1 MPASLNLQRNS
12 EVFLSTVDL
21 YNGGT
26 AISMTPGNTWKLEVL
41 AGFAASA
48 SSATQDITSLESGLN
63 PDRSQQR
70 FLTAV
75 NPVEWNFQLYLRP
88 TGVVTGAAANGSS
101 AGTTTSGNVKPT
113 ADWFMW
119 QLLASNTRPST
130 GAVDQSVWVSGGK
143 LNTTNTAASTGAS
156 STRSNY
162 AIMPDNQ
169 HMYFK
174 LDNVIYQV
182 ANATVNQAT
191 IDAGIDSIATVTW
204 SGMGVSL
211 LELTGTPRNN
221 AVTVFG
227 GVLNSGSTVTANANA
242 LNLSNVAC
250 YHPYNTM
257 NVAGSLA
264 TNSFIKNRL
273 SAITFNYSVEGG
285 ATNTYTFPVTA
296 LSLTYNNNMTYL
308 TPEQLS
314 SLNSPIG
321 QFAGT
326 RSITGETTMYLR
338 GANGDSAQFLR
349 DILAD
354 TRTSTAQYANAN
366 LIVGGT
372 TAPYVSFFMPAA
384 QFDFPQVNIEDI
396 ITTSVNFMAQETTA
410 NRGAGG
416 EVTIIAQK

>member
-21 YNGGT
+21 YNGGAAT
-26 AISMTPGNTWKLEVL
+26 SMTPSNTWKLEVL
-41 AGFAASA
+41 AGFAAS
-48 SSATQDITSLESGLN
+48 SSAATQDITSLESGLN

-75 NPVEWNFQLYLRP
+75 NPVEWNFQVYLRP
-88 TGVVTGAAANGSS
+88 TGVVTGAAANGST

-119 QLLASNTRPST
+119 QLLASNTPPTT
-130 GAVDQSVWVSGGK
+130 GTVDQSVWVTGGK

-156 STRSNY
+156 STRANY
-162 AIMPDNQ
+162 ATMPDNQ
-169 HMYFK
+169 HLYFK

-182 ANATVNQAT
+182 ANATINQAVL
-191 IDAGIDSIATVTW
+191 DAGIDSIATVTW

-211 LELTGTPRNN
+211 LELTNVPRNN
-221 AVTVFG
+221 AVAVFG
-227 GVLNSGSTVTANANA
+227 GILNNGSTVTANANA
-242 LNLSNVAC
+242 AALTVAAA

-257 NVAGSLA
+257 NVAGSIA

-273 SAITFNYSVEGG
+273 SAITFNYTVPGG
-285 ATNTYTFPVTA
+285 STNTYTFPVTA

-314 SLNSPIG
+314 TLNNPIG
-321 QFAGT
+321 QFTGT
-326 RSITGETTMYLR
+326 RSITGSTTMYLR

-354 TRTSTAQYANAN
+354 TRTSTAQFANAN

-372 TAPYVSFFMPAA
+372 TSPYVSFFMPAT
-384 QFDFPQVNIEDI
+384 QFDFPALNIEDI
-396 ITTSVNFMAQETTA
+396 ITTSVNFMAQETNA
-410 NRGAGG
+410 NKGNGG